1 MFELPLS
8 LLLII
13 FIYLFVAGSC
23 CASFLLVVVHRS
35 ATPQSI
41 PFYKGR
47 SHCDSCGTE
56 LTPSDLIPI
65 FSWLFHKGRCRHC
78 GCSISVWYPI
88 SELIGGIAFV
98 LSFVAYPFQF
108 HKIAICLLT
117 AICLLL
123 ISLYDSLTMEIP
135 DRYTLY
141 LCIPALLSLWA
152 FPHISIT
159 QRLIGLVCIS
169 LPMLLINLLIGD
181 AFGGG
186 DVQLMAVCGFLLGWK
201 LTLVGFF
208 FGLIFASIQGIILL
222 ASGKAKIGQGAHIP
236 FGPALC
242 AGCYLSLLFG
252 ETVLRFYLSFFPS

>member
-1 MFELPLS
+1 MFQLPFS

-13 FIYLFVAGSC
+13 FIYLFLLGSC
-23 CASFLLVVVHRS
+23 CTSFLFVVVQRA
-35 ATPQSI
+35 ATLESI

-47 SHCDSCGTE
+47 SHCDSCHAE
-56 LTPSDLIPI
+56 LTPFDLIPI
-65 FSWLFHKGRCRHC
+65 FSWLFHKGRCSHC
-78 GCSISVWYPI
+78 GCHISIWYPI
-88 SELIGGIAFV
+88 TELIGGVAFA
-98 LSFVAYPFQF
+98 LSFVAFPFQF
-108 HKIAICLLT
+108 NKIAICLLA

-123 ISLYDSLTMEIP
+123 IALYDSLTMEIP

-141 LCIPALLSLWA
+141 LCVPALLSVWA
-152 FPHISIT
+152 FPHISLT
-159 QRLIGLVCIS
+159 QRFIGLLCIS
-169 LPMLLINLLIGD
+169 LPMLLINLLIGG

-208 FGLIFASIQGIILL
+208 FALIFATIQGIILL
-222 ASGKAKIGQGAHIP
+222 ASGKAKLGQGAHMP

-252 ETVLRFYLSFFPS
+252 TTVLRFYLSFFPS